1 MFSFTVFLFL
11 FFFSFSDE
19 MRDILLEAKDLLSS
33 QEDSLVKK
41 SQRWEER
48 IAISNESWADSRS
61 ALCETLLK
69 TSFAVRDAAKC
80 MKCLKETAVL
90 RCHECSSTKYLCGSC
105 DQNLHGVF
113 PFHDRD
119 AIVNGHYQPIP
130 PTLSR
135 NSSGEWVTI
144 GV

>member
-1 MFSFTVFLFL
+1 M
-11 FFFSFSDE
+11 
-19 MRDILLEAKDLLSS
+19 
-33 QEDSLVKK
+33 VKK

-48 IAISNESWADSRS
+48 IAISNESWVDSPS
-61 ALCETLLK
+61 ALCETVLK
-69 TSFAVRDAAKC
+69 TRFAVRNEAKC
-80 MKCLKETAVL
+80 MKCLKETAVQ

-130 PTLSR
+130 PTLLK